1 MMQNSGFFQSFYL
14 RITVISLLCAG
25 ISGKAAVEGL
35 LPLSPLMRYLPILLF
50 WAISMVTHRMILNA
64 QKGRPAQF
72 INTFIGTQALKMFVH
87 MIVMVTVAMLN
98 ESDAVPFIASYAI
111 LYLIFT
117 VTEVISLMPLV
128 RKKD

>member
-1 MMQNSGFFQSFYL
+1 MQKSSFFNSFYF
-14 RITVISLLCAG
+14 RITIIALLCAG
-25 ISGKAAVEGL
+25 ISGKASAEGL
-35 LPLSPLMRYLPILLF
+35 LPLNPLMRYLPILLY
-50 WAISMVTHRMILNA
+50 WAVSVITHHMILNA

-72 INTFIGTQALKMFVH
+72 INTFIGTQALKMFLH

-98 ESDAVPFIASYAI
+98 ETVAVPFIASYAI

>member
-1 MMQNSGFFQSFYL
+1 MQKSNFFNSFYF
-14 RITVISLLCAG
+14 RITIISLLCAG
-25 ISGKAAVEGL
+25 ISGKASAEGL
-35 LPLSPLMRYLPILLF
+35 LTLNPTMRYLPILLY
-50 WAISMVTHRMILNA
+50 WAVSVISHRMILNA

-72 INTFIGTQALKMFVH
+72 INTFIGTQALKMFLH

-98 ESDAVPFIASYAI
+98 PKVAVPFIASYAI

-117 VTEVISLMPLV
+117 VTEVISLTPLV

>member
-1 MMQNSGFFQSFYL
+1 MQKSSFFNSFYF
-14 RITVISLLCAG
+14 RITIISLLCAG
-25 ISGKAAVEGL
+25 ISGKASAEGL
-35 LPLSPLMRYLPILLF
+35 LLLNPMMRYLPILLY
-50 WAISMVTHRMILNA
+50 WAVSVITHRMILNA
-64 QKGRPAQF
+64 QKGRSAQF
-72 INTFIGTQALKMFVH
+72 INTFIGTQALKMFLH

-98 ESDAVPFIASYAI
+98 PNVAVPFIASYAI

>member
-1 MMQNSGFFQSFYL
+1 M
-14 RITVISLLCAG
+14 I
-25 ISGKAAVEGL
+25 
-35 LPLSPLMRYLPILLF
+35 
-50 WAISMVTHRMILNA
+50 THRMILNA

-98 ESDAVPFIASYAI
+98 ESVAVPFIASYAI

>member
-1 MMQNSGFFQSFYL
+1 MMLNSGFFQSFYL

-50 WAISMVTHRMILNA
+50 WAISMITHRMILNA

-87 MIVMVTVAMLN
+87 MLVMVTVAMLN
-98 ESDAVPFIASYAI
+98 ESA
-111 LYLIFT
+111 
-117 VTEVISLMPLV
+117 
-128 RKKD
+128 